1 MLLRRGAGSLVRM
14 AAEEA
19 CELHRAVN
27 RFGAA
32 IRKEDAVHAGP
43 SGEFARER
51 TLIRVMKKIR
61 KVNGTRRFAANYFHD
76 ARMRVAKRVH
86 GDAAQKIE
94 ILLPRGIEDIR
105 AAAVSQ
111 NNWLAFICGQK
122 ELFGVEQARVR
133 FGGFRRLVFELANG
147 TRQG

>member
-51 TLIRVMKKIR
+51 ALIRVMKKIR
-61 KVNGTRRFAANYFHD
+61 KVNGARRFAADYFHD
-76 ARMRVAKRVH
+76 SWMRVAERVH
-86 GDAAQKIE
+86 GDAAKKIK
-94 ILLPRGIEDIR
+94 ILFPRGIENVCS
-105 AAAVSQ
+105 AAVSHDHG
-111 NNWLAFICGQK
+111 LALIGGQK
-122 ELFGVEQARVR
+122 KLLGIQQPRVCLDDAPS
-133 FGGFRRLVFELANG
+133 RRVCF
-147 TRQG
+147 